1 MKAGKIILFILIVI
15 LALNLLFVKIY
26 SPVKVTFGVTF
37 SPGYAGYLGLD
48 FKKTYIAILDQ
59 LQVKNLRIPTYW
71 DIVEPQ
77 AKEYDFSQT
86 DYMLDEA
93 GKRGAKV
100 ILVLG
105 LRQPRWPECHI
116 PSWAKNL
123 TVSERKQKVLQ
134 FVQKVAERYQNHSV
148 IWAWQIENEP
158 LLGSFGEGC
167 DAPDKDF
174 LKEEVKLVR
183 SLSNKTIIMTDSGEL
198 GFWVTSMQL
207 SDIFGTTLYRYV
219 YTKLLGYV
227 TYPLMPYFYNVKSGL
242 IRNLFA
248 PKNQKTIIVELQSEP
263 WLAEGNF
270 VSTEKQYQL
279 FSMKDFK
286 NYVDFSRKTGFDEV
300 YLWGVEWWYFM
311 AQNGNPQYLD
321 YAKMLFR

>member
-1 MKAGKIILFILIVI
+1 
-15 LALNLLFVKIY
+15 
-26 SPVKVTFGVTF
+26 
-37 SPGYAGYLGLD
+37 
-48 FKKTYIAILDQ
+48 
-59 LQVKNLRIPTYW
+59 
-71 DIVEPQ
+71 
-77 AKEYDFSQT
+77 
-86 DYMLDEA
+86 
-93 GKRGAKV
+93 
-100 ILVLG
+100 
-105 LRQPRWPECHI
+105 CHI

-134 FVQKVAERYQNHSV
+134 FVQKVAERYQSHSAV
-148 IWAWQIENEP
+148 WAWQIENEP

-167 DAPDKDF
+167 DAPDKNF

-248 PKNQKTIIVELQSEP
+248 PKNQKTIIVELQAEP
-263 WLAEGNF
+263 WLANGKF
-270 VSTEKQYQL
+270 VSADLQEKL
-279 FSMKDFK
+279 FTLEDFK
-286 NYVDFSRKTGFDEV
+286 NYVNFSRKTGFDEA

-311 AQNGNPQYLD
+311 AANGHPEYLN
-321 YAKMLFR
+321 YAKTLFR